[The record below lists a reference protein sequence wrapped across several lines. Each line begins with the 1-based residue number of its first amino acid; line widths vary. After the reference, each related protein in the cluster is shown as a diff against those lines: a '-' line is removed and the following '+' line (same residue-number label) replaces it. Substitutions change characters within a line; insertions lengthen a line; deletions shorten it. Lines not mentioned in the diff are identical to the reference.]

1 MDTGFVEVNGLPQI
15 PFPSHSSLSSFGAEL
30 VGGGRGHAS
39 DHNSMVNEFRW
50 LQYARWRGSRYLSD
64 PSKETPRSVKQ
75 QALNYALIDGIL
87 YRRGKDGLLLCQAS
101 LFLSVVSV
109 HSLILCSLK
118 PSLYPQL
125 TQLRTKAFT
134 FVDVPKANGAPRPGR
149 LEEFLA
155 SCDVSDTRRGSSS
168 SFRALV
174 SRPLHKPLAEK
185 ALIAFSPSFVAKP
198 RSQVSESARAFSKN
212 PAPMGIRPGRPS
224 LYAGA
229 SWALPRSPIRCLDHL
244 VWSAPIVFGQRSL
257 HSFTLVHPALPRA
270 FCSSNVKGGRPFV
283 KAQESAGHL
292 SGGIGYP
299 HPIEVP
305 FFPP

>member
-87 YRRGKDGLLLCQAS
+87 YRRGKDGLLLWC
-101 LFLSVVSV
+101 VSKQEAEKR
-109 HSLILCSLK
+109 S
-118 PSLYPQL
+118 
-125 TQLRTKAFT
+125 TE
-134 FVDVPKANGAPRPGR
+134 VPKANGAPRPGR